1 LASTKDERTTI
12 CKKSMTMT
20 QNGKPKLSLFKGREA
35 RLNKIILLILCREC
49 RLNVWQVYK
58 RVRENR
64 GFRHFRYHV
73 INRRIRDLEQEG
85 FIEVT
90 MVKETPQ
97 GQKIKY
103 YQPTTKT
110 YLAFLLDTINLDQLI
125 QSANNTDIIT
135 LLAALTGITM

>member
-1 LASTKDERTTI
+1 
-12 CKKSMTMT
+12 MTG
-20 QNGKPKLSLFKGREA
+20 NGKPRLSVFKGIEA
-35 RLNKIILLILCREC
+35 RLNRIILLILGREC
-49 RLNVWQVYK
+49 CLNIWQVYK
-58 RVRENR
+58 RVRETR
-64 GFRHFRYHV
+64 GFRHLRYHV

-97 GQKIKY
+97 GQKVKY

-110 YLAFLLDTINLDQLI
+110 YLAFLLDAINLDQLI

-135 LLAALTGITM
+135 LLAALSATAMS

>member
-1 LASTKDERTTI
+1 
-12 CKKSMTMT
+12 MTMT

-64 GFRHFRYHV
+64 GFRHLRYHV

-90 MVKETPQ
+90 IVKKTPQ
-97 GQKIKY
+97 GQKIK
-103 YQPTTKT
+103 
-110 YLAFLLDTINLDQLI
+110 D
-125 QSANNTDIIT
+125 
-135 LLAALTGITM
+135 